1 MKSIISREGN
11 WDEQGEERGKREN
24 SRQEERCGALLA
36 RGDEKGK
43 RDVNERR
50 TRERGRKVL
59 YDGRDE
65 KQSRKMKNENM
76 VRPRQKKKQADWK
89 RRDHLCVRMAN
100 NKCKRKAKAT
110 TANKLKSIR
119 MR

>member
-1 MKSIISREGN
+1 MASESAKSNIPLELWLGFKSIISREGN

-50 TRERGRKVL
+50 KREKGKESAL
-59 YDGRDE
+59 
-65 KQSRKMKNENM
+65 
-76 VRPRQKKKQADWK
+76 
-89 RRDHLCVRMAN
+89 
-100 NKCKRKAKAT
+100 
-110 TANKLKSIR
+110 
-119 MR
+119 